1 MTFEVDAEVLL
12 PAARVAERAA
22 ADLRDAGVLLAFGPT
37 GTDDAAALERLR
49 HRTHRVAAHIGS
61 NARTLEAFVHEAE
74 EVDGQVSLSLLMLCG
89 KRWR

>member
-22 ADLRDAGVLLAFGPT
+22 ADLRDAGLLLAFGPT

-49 HRTHRVAAHIGS
+49 
-61 NARTLEAFVHEAE
+61 
-74 EVDGQVSLSLLMLCG
+74 
-89 KRWR
+89 RWRRSSMRPRRSTDRSACRC